1 MANTCA
7 ALLLAFRC
15 KYRFYF
21 IYLFFLTRGLHNS
34 WPDKRRSTFYFKHR
48 MLYFKK
54 MSTWLHF
61 VIIFFHLNSPFLAGI
76 QEGSECT
83 KCKNDWALRAAIA
96 LLYVLCALLTIAV
109 AVLGYKG
116 QWQGLIVLSSP
127 SRDFKIRSWQENNTY
142 RTLTPSNQCVTS
154 SYFTIIAQ
162 KILHLSRMPSSK
174 SKFLKKSQ
182 IIIQNYFSDHCGL
195 KWHENAKLLSY
206 WFFFLRSL
214 YTRPHCE
221 A

>member
-1 MANTCA
+1 MTKQWEWAWIRFHMANTCA

-21 IYLFFLTRGLHNS
+21 IFLFFLTRGLHNS
-34 WPDKRRSTFYFKHR
+34 WPNKRRSTFYFKHR

-142 RTLTPSNQCVTS
+142 RTLTPQISVVTS
-154 SYFTIIAQ
+154 SYFTIIAKKYFTYQ
-162 KILHLSRMPSSK
+162 GCHPQNQS
-174 SKFLKKSQ
+174 FLKNPK
-182 IIIQNYFSDHCGL
+182 
-195 KWHENAKLLSY
+195 
-206 WFFFLRSL
+206 
-214 YTRPHCE
+214 
-221 A
+221 